1 MNNKINI
8 QEIVDALAERNG
20 ITKKDADIFVRSMFD
35 LIEDA
40 LEKDRYIK
48 VKGLGT
54 FKLIEVDERESVNVN
69 TGERFLIEGHSKIS
83 FIPDNSLKEVINKP
97 FSHFET
103 VIVNNGVDLNY
114 IENIPDNKETKI
126 DIEESYST
134 PENNENKEIQTNSE
148 IVVKQEQDTS
158 ILLKNPVEKSLTP
171 KIEDIKKEE
180 NTSNNEV
187 EKKVS
192 SITEPLITKKEIAN
206 YKSEECNKEE
216 LATVSTENE
225 LSSIERKKEI
235 LKTMKEEEKVSHTAL
250 YIIISMTVFL
260 VLLILFFAYNMQNK
274 QKMIK
279 SPHKIEQKLKPQP
292 IINKDTI
299 NKSTDST
306 ATYIDS
312 VKINTSTNKK
322 TILDPDIKYTI
333 DGTIDEYILQKGE
346 SLTDIS
352 KKYYNSPKFINYI
365 FLYNKETIKD
375 PNLVHN
381 GMKIKVPR
389 LIPAK

>member
-20 ITKKDADIFVRSMFD
+20 ITKKEADTFVRSMFD

-103 VIVNNGVDLNY
+103 VIVNNGVDLND
-114 IENIPDNKETKI
+114 IENIPDNQETEI
-126 DIEESYST
+126 NIEESHS
-134 PENNENKEIQTNSE
+134 PENNEIKEIQTNSE

-235 LKTMKEEEKVSHTAL
+235 LKAMKEEEKGSHTAL
-250 YIIISMTVFL
+250 YIIISITVFL
-260 VLLILFFAYNMQNK
+260 VLLIVFFAYNMQNK
-274 QKMIK
+274 QRMIK

>member
-20 ITKKDADIFVRSMFD
+20 ITKKDADTFIRSMFD

-83 FIPDNSLKEVINKP
+83 FIPDNSLKEIINKP
-97 FSHFET
+97 FAHFET
-103 VIVNNGVDLNY
+103 VIVNNGVDLES
-114 IENIPDNKETKI
+114 IEDISNNHEKKI
-126 DIEESYST
+126 NVEESNSTLGKNVIEE
-134 PENNENKEIQTNSE
+134 
-148 IVVKQEQDTS
+148 
-158 ILLKNPVEKSLTP
+158 
-171 KIEDIKKEE
+171 IKKEE
-180 NTSNNEV
+180 DTSNNES
-187 EKKVS
+187 EKKDS
-192 SITEPLITKKEIAN
+192 SVIESLITKKETL
-206 YKSEECNKEE
+206 SNKTKESDKE
-216 LATVSTENE
+216 NFTTTSTENE

-250 YIIISMTVFL
+250 YIIISITLIL
-260 VLLILFFAYNMQNK
+260 VLFIIFFAFRMQNK
-274 QKMIK
+274 QKMMQ
-279 SPHKIEQKLKPQP
+279 SQHAIEQKIKPQPVINKKPQP
-292 IINKDTI
+292 IINKDTM
-299 NKSTDST
+299 NLSTDS
-306 ATYIDS
+306 ATVYVDS
-312 VKINTSTNKK
+312 VKINSSTKK
-322 TILDPDIKYTI
+322 EQALDPNIKYTI
-333 DGTIDEYILQKGE
+333 NGTIDEYILLKGE

-352 KKYYNSPKFINYI
+352 KKYYNSPKFIYYI

-375 PNLVHN
+375 PNLVHS
-381 GMKIKVPR
+381 GMKIKIPR

>member
-20 ITKKDADIFVRSMFD
+20 ITKKDADTFVRSMFD

-103 VIVNNGVDLNY
+103 VIVNNGVDLND
-114 IENIPDNKETKI
+114 IENIPDNQETEI
-126 DIEESYST
+126 NIEESHS
-134 PENNENKEIQTNSE
+134 PENNEIKEIQTNSE

-235 LKTMKEEEKVSHTAL
+235 LKAMKEEEKGSHTAL
-250 YIIISMTVFL
+250 YIIISITVFL
-260 VLLILFFAYNMQNK
+260 VLLIVFFAYNMQNK
-274 QKMIK
+274 QRMIK

>member
-20 ITKKDADIFVRSMFD
+20 ITKKEADTFVRSMFD

-103 VIVNNGVDLNY
+103 VIVNNGVDLDY
-114 IENIPDNKETKI
+114 IENIPDNKETKTN
-126 DIEESYST
+126 IEESDSA
-134 PENNENKEIQTNSE
+134 PENNENKEIQTNSD
-148 IVVKQEQDTS
+148 INVKQEQDAS
-158 ILLKNPVEKSLTP
+158 ILLKNPIEEPSTP
-171 KIEDIKKEE
+171 KIEEIGKEE
-180 NTSNNEV
+180 NTSNNES
-187 EKKVS
+187 EKEEGAV
-192 SITEPLITKKEIAN
+192 TEPSIIKKEITS
-206 YKSEECNKEE
+206 YKSEEYNKEE
-216 LATVSTENE
+216 LVTVSTENE
-225 LSSIERKKEI
+225 QSSIERKKEI

-299 NKSTDST
+299 NLSTDST
-306 ATYIDS
+306 VTCIDS

-322 TILDPDIKYTI
+322 QILDPDIKYTI
-333 DGTIDEYILQKGE
+333 DGSIDEYILQKGE
-346 SLTDIS
+346 SLSDIS
-352 KKYYNSPKFINYI
+352 KKYYNSPKFIHYI

-375 PNLVHN
+375 PNLVHR